1 MMKKLFLWILLLA
14 GFGVPFLHTL
24 AQTSAAASYPNKP
37 VRLIVPYPPGGQ
49 YDVYARILGAKLSDV
64 WHQRVVV
71 ENRVGANGIVG
82 TNFVA
87 KSAPDGYTIMMGGIG
102 PHGINPSLYSK
113 LPYDVLR
120 DFTPVIHVGSAPN
133 VLVVN
138 PTVAAYSVREL
149 ISLAKSKPRQ
159 LSFSSA
165 GSGSSQHLS
174 GEMFK
179 MVAGVD
185 MMHVPYKGGA
195 PGALAVVGG
204 EVTLMFAS
212 MSDVVMQV
220 RAGKLRALAVTS
232 AQRIPA
238 LPDTP
243 TMIEAGVPDFVVN
256 AWFGVF
262 APAGTPDQIINKL
275 NKDIESLLQMPDI
288 AERLSMGG
296 SSVIVGGTPAQFGEF
311 IRAEIEKWS
320 KVVNASGAKVD

>member
-1 MMKKLFLWILLLA
+1 MMRTLQLA
-14 GFGVPFLHTL
+14 ALAIVLAATALTVG
-24 AQTSAAASYPNKP
+24 AQTYP
-37 VRLIVPYPPGGQ
+37 VRPVHLIVPYPPGGQ
-49 YDVYARILGAKLSDV
+49 YDVYARILGAKLGDI
-64 WHQRVVV
+64 WRQPVVV

-82 TNFVA
+82 TDFVA

-102 PHGINPSLYSK
+102 PHGISPSLYSK
-113 LPYDVLR
+113 LPYDPIR

-133 VLVVN
+133 VLVVH
-138 PTVAAYSVREL
+138 PTVAAHSVRDL
-149 ISLAKSKPRQ
+149 ISLAKSKPGQ

-179 MVAGVD
+179 TVAGVD
-185 MMHVPYKGGA
+185 MTHVPYKGGS
-195 PGALAVVGG
+195 PGAMAVLGG
-204 EVTLMFAS
+204 QVTLMFAS
-212 MSDVVMQV
+212 MSDVVMHV

-256 AWFGVF
+256 AWFGVL
-262 APAGTPDQIINKL
+262 APAGTPGEIINKL
-275 NKDIESLLQMPDI
+275 NQDIESLLQMPDI

-296 SSVIVGGTPAQFGEF
+296 SAVIVGGTPAQFGEF
-311 IRAEIEKWS
+311 IRAEIAKWS
-320 KVVNASGAKVD
+320 NVVKASGAKVD

>member
-1 MMKKLFLWILLLA
+1 MMRTLQLA
-14 GFGVPFLHTL
+14 ALAIVLATTALTAG
-24 AQTSAAASYPNKP
+24 AQTYP
-37 VRLIVPYPPGGQ
+37 VRPVHLIVPYPPGGQ
-49 YDVYARILGAKLSDV
+49 YDVYARILGAKLGDI
-64 WHQRVVV
+64 WRQPVVV

-82 TNFVA
+82 TDFVA

-102 PHGINPSLYSK
+102 PHGISPSLYSK
-113 LPYDVLR
+113 LPYDPIR

-133 VLVVN
+133 VLVVH
-138 PTVAAYSVREL
+138 PTVAAHSVREL
-149 ISLAKSKPRQ
+149 ISLAKSKPGQ

-179 MVAGVD
+179 TVAGVD
-185 MMHVPYKGGA
+185 MTHVPYKGGS
-195 PGALAVVGG
+195 PGAMAVLGG
-204 EVTLMFAS
+204 QVTLMFAS
-212 MSDVVMQV
+212 MSDVVMHV

-256 AWFGVF
+256 AWFGVL
-262 APAGTPDQIINKL
+262 APAGTPGEIINKL
-275 NKDIESLLQMPDI
+275 NQDIESLLQMPDI

-296 SSVIVGGTPAQFGEF
+296 SAVIVGGTPAQFGEF
-311 IRAEIEKWS
+311 IRAEIAKWS
-320 KVVNASGAKVD
+320 NVVKASGAKVD